1 MTGFWARL
9 GQTISQRTTVVIG
22 ALVVI
27 TAVLALGI
35 TRLDFAT
42 GQDSFLDE
50 GSDLANDNE
59 RYQELFGGENMIVLF
74 TAEDGRTIADLFTPA
89 NIAQMVEIEEQL
101 RAEEAVFGVVSP
113 LTALQ
118 WTEDLVTSGTASRV
132 LARATERETD
142 PERIAIRQ
150 ENDLVTT
157 QRALQASLD
166 GQDFENPAW
175 VRFLLFENAGFEIVD
190 GELTAP
196 ADEEL
201 VIRESLRGFYP
212 NERNALI
219 GVVLPGNASLAQ
231 LEEGQDLVEA
241 ALEGRSFENM
251 RVTITGTPT
260 FLADINDYLRGGMLA
275 LGGLAILLMAI
286 VLIVAFRVRWRLL
299 PLLVV
304 VIGVVWTFSLLGLIG
319 LDLTLVTISGLPILI
334 GIGIDF
340 AIQMHA
346 RVEEE
351 CVVDHHDAPFAETMR
366 RLGPALLIAT
376 IAAVVAFLV
385 MQISKVPMIR
395 DFGVMLAIGIAVL
408 FVVGVTI
415 PLAVLGLRERRS
427 ATETVRTDGPIERAV
442 VRLGSLPEI
451 VVLPLIALAVV
462 VPIVGLVLEN
472 DFEIESDPINWANQD
487 TDTVRDA
494 RFLEANTGFATTLG
508 IFVETTNADSGGIF
522 TDEMGEF
529 VHDFALAAV
538 ERHPELAAASSL
550 PTTLSY
556 LIAIPGTTA
565 LPPLGIDML
574 EAYEVAPPD
583 IQRLL
588 VADDANATQVNLRVG
603 PSGLADRAEVF
614 ADLEESIIDP
624 GDRAL
629 LPDQA
634 SATPA
639 GLATVGVGLLE
650 NITSNRAAFTY
661 LALLAVLVWLLL
673 RWLSIVKAL
682 LALVPVLIA
691 VGLTNILVA
700 VLGITL
706 SPITTVSGPLV
717 IATCAEFTVLILA
730 RYLEERERG
739 LEPDEA
745 AQRASARTGRAFFAS
760 ALTTA
765 CGFAVLIF
773 SALPLLSDFG
783 TVVTVNI
790 AVALLSALIVLPP
803 LVLWADRR
811 GLLGSHAP
819 AAVSARRG
827 ASVAALTS
835 LVAIAVGIFLAIDAT
850 RSDDDDIATAA
861 VAEVG
866 PVATF
871 PPSTTA
877 PATTVAP
884 ADDPPGDETPPATTL
899 PPGPPERPDGLVAG
913 TLYDAYVA
921 QGADPGVTRCM
932 TDALLDTTP
941 EADLIALGIAN
952 PDGPSEQTVTLIA
965 DAADACGMPPDI
977 SDAVAVAA
985 GREPTPRDDA
995 PPATTLPPG
1004 PPERPDGLVA
1014 GTLYDAYVAQGADP
1028 GVTRCMTDALLDTT
1042 PEADLIA
1049 LGIANPDGPSEQT
1062 VTLIA
1067 DAADACGMPPDIS
1080 AAVAANA

>member
-1 MTGFWARL
+1 
-9 GQTISQRTTVVIG
+9 
-22 ALVVI
+22 
-27 TAVLALGI
+27 
-35 TRLDFAT
+35 
-42 GQDSFLDE
+42 
-50 GSDLANDNE
+50 
-59 RYQELFGGENMIVLF
+59 
-74 TAEDGRTIADLFTPA
+74 
-89 NIAQMVEIEEQL
+89 MV
-101 RAEEAVFGVVSP
+101 
-113 LTALQ
+113 
-118 WTEDLVTSGTASRV
+118 
-132 LARATERETD
+132 
-142 PERIAIRQ
+142 
-150 ENDLVTT
+150 
-157 QRALQASLD
+157 
-166 GQDFENPAW
+166 
-175 VRFLLFENAGFEIVD
+175 
-190 GELTAP
+190 
-196 ADEEL
+196 
-201 VIRESLRGFYP
+201 
-212 NERNALI
+212 
-219 GVVLPGNASLAQ
+219 
-231 LEEGQDLVEA
+231 
-241 ALEGRSFENM
+241 
-251 RVTITGTPT
+251 
-260 FLADINDYLRGGMLA
+260 
-275 LGGLAILLMAI
+275 
-286 VLIVAFRVRWRLL
+286 
-299 PLLVV
+299 
-304 VIGVVWTFSLLGLIG
+304 GVVWTFSLLGLIG

-346 RVEEE
+346 RIEEE
-351 CVVDHHDAPFAETMR
+351 CVVDHHETPFAETMR

-376 IAAVVAFLV
+376 IAAAVAFLV

-408 FVVGVTI
+408 FVVGAI
-415 PLAVLGLRERRS
+415 FPLAVLGLRERRK
-427 ATETVRTDGPIERAV
+427 ATQTVRTDGPIERAV

-462 VPIVGLVLEN
+462 VPIVGLVLED

-494 RFLEANTGFATTLG
+494 RFLESNTGFATTLG
-508 IFVETTNADSGGIF
+508 IFVETTNAETGGIF
-522 TDEMGEF
+522 TDEMGAF
-529 VHDFALAAV
+529 VHDFALDAV
-538 ERHPELAAASSL
+538 ERHSELAAASSL

-556 LIAIPGTTA
+556 LIAIPGATP
-565 LPPLGIDML
+565 LPPLGIDL
-574 EAYEVAPPD
+574 LQAYEVAPPD

-588 VADDANATQVNLRVG
+588 VADDANATQINLRVG

-614 ADLEESIIDP
+614 AALEQSIADP

-629 LPDQA
+629 LPEQA
-634 SATPA
+634 RATPA

-700 VLGITL
+700 ALGITL

-739 LEPDEA
+739 LGPEEA
-745 AQRASARTGRAFFAS
+745 AEQASARTGRAFFAS

-850 RSDDDDIATAA
+850 SSDDNDIATAA

-866 PVATF
+866 PVATL
-871 PPSTTA
+871 PPPTTA
-877 PATTVAP
+877 PATTTVA
-884 ADDPPGDETPPATTL
+884 PGDETPGDEAPTATTL

-913 TLYDAYVA
+913 SLYDTYVAQGADPGVTRCMTDALLDTTPEADLIALGIANPDGPSEETVALIADAADACGMPPEISDAVAIAAGREPTPRDEAPTATTLPPGPPERPDGLVAGSLYDAYVA

-952 PDGPSEQTVTLIA
+952 PDGPSEETVALIA
-965 DAADACGMPPDI
+965 AAAAACGMPPEI
-977 SDAVAVAA
+977 SDAVA
-985 GREPTPRDDA
+985 
-995 PPATTLPPG
+995 
-1004 PPERPDGLVA
+1004 
-1014 GTLYDAYVAQGADP
+1014 
-1028 GVTRCMTDALLDTT
+1028 
-1042 PEADLIA
+1042 
-1049 LGIANPDGPSEQT
+1049 
-1062 VTLIA
+1062 
-1067 DAADACGMPPDIS
+1067 
-1080 AAVAANA
+1080 AANGG